1 VRSHRCRRAG
11 TRLRQNGRPRARGYC
26 DRDVYRVPTFQSSP
40 LGGKSAPIPRFPGD
54 FRAVSRKS
62 RAVPTNRPYVPNGE
76 DAVNRV
82 DRDLL
87 QFCRD
92 DFRSLRELRGR
103 ISGGTLYRHAKKL
116 VRLGWLLKEGPL
128 YRATSMGLR
137 QLDERPAD
145 STWDG
150 VEGLYPPLAL
160 VPSPVHRAVA
170 ELILAAVV
178 ARQHEVRPDRHP
190 FFVCFGRTFKWK
202 TSLGLF
208 VCHALGLDPTRHV
221 VDLGAESGKS
231 LTVRRSGGG
240 GLAFARELLGTEF
253 VSLDEFLNADSSVRS
268 SLGLFLAGRLSVPFE
283 NEQLAVKPVAL
294 LTLNPRDKPTL
305 EGRIGLSAPLIRR
318 AILAD
323 LDVVAMPDLATVGQ
337 QALTTAHA
345 HAPLVIQP
353 PAVDCV
359 VHRERV
365 VDVVRGILRPDAH
378 ERVDVELVLT
388 LCTGMTAF
396 RPDAT
401 QAIRQVLYDLGVVS
415 ETLQW
420 TRPGWMD
427 IVRQFDVRPAQ
438 KTDRQG
444 GQRALPPAGTSPMPE
459 DDNEI
464 RSTDT
469 APAPVVLQPVPAPRR
484 KRGLPELDLSAELHS
499 RLIWLAVD
507 TGQGVDDVLTLLL
520 DFYLEWRQ
528 DDDTITTLANILAL
542 GKALGVAEV
551 DPKTLQALLQ
561 AQASLAEH
569 HCSFEDVPDAL
580 RVMTLLERLPVDWT
594 WSDAEAAIGL
604 VGELLTG
611 EIPANEVSAF
621 LVRHR
626 RLHELGFAETAELL
640 AVALVRAG
648 AAGERR
654 EAMIAEIVAIAGE
667 SVDRERL
674 TQERQA
680 LVPEVRRLADE
691 RDQLT
696 AEVTA
701 LQHRRDE
708 LHAEW
713 TAKRSQL
720 DVLRALKT
728 LLLCTPGAAQALLK
742 DLASLSH
749 WLRIGGRQ
757 DDVYGGP
764 IVDHLRAKIIDFVQ
778 QLVDE
783 AKS

>member
-1 VRSHRCRRAG
+1 MKR
-11 TRLRQNGRPRARGYC
+11 
-26 DRDVYRVPTFQSSP
+26 
-40 LGGKSAPIPRFPGD
+40 I
-54 FRAVSRKS
+54 
-62 RAVPTNRPYVPNGE
+62 
-76 DAVNRV
+76 

-103 ISGGTLYRHAKKL
+103 IPGGTLYRHAKKL
-116 VRLGWLLKEGPL
+116 VRLGWLVKEWAL
-128 YRATSMGLR
+128 YHTTSLGLR

-150 VEGLYPPLAL
+150 LESLYPPLAL
-160 VPSPVHRAVA
+160 VPSPVHRALT

-190 FFVCFGRTFKWK
+190 FFVCFGRTLRWK

-240 GLAFARELLGTEF
+240 GLAFERELLGASF
-253 VSLDEFLNADSSVRS
+253 VTLDEFLNADSSVRS
-268 SLGLFLAGRLSVPFE
+268 SAGLFLAGRLTVPFE
-283 NEQLAVKPVAL
+283 NAQLAVKPVAL

-305 EGRIGLSAPLIRR
+305 EGRLGLSAALVRR

-323 LDVVAMPDLATVGQ
+323 LDAIGMPDLATVGQ
-337 QALTTAHA
+337 QALTAARA
-345 HAPLVIQP
+345 HAPFVIQP

-359 VHRERV
+359 VHRERL
-365 VDVVRGILRPDAH
+365 VDVVRGMLRPEAH
-378 ERVDVELVLT
+378 ERVDVELVLN

-396 RPDAT
+396 LPDAT
-401 QAIRQVLYDLGVVS
+401 RAIRQVLYDLGLVS
-415 ETLQW
+415 ETLHW
-420 TRPGWMD
+420 TRPGWTD
-427 IVRQFDVRPAQ
+427 IVRQFALRPAQ
-438 KTDRQG
+438 KTERQG
-444 GQRALPPAGTSPMPE
+444 GQRALPSAGATSRTEE
-459 DDNEI
+459 DGEELQA
-464 RSTDT
+464 T
-469 APAPVVLQPVPAPRR
+469 APSPAPLVLQPVPVPRR
-484 KRGLPELDLSAELHS
+484 KPGVPDLDLSEALRS
-499 RLIWLAVD
+499 RLIWLAVE
-507 TGQGVDDVLTLLL
+507 TQQPVEDVLTLLL
-520 DFYLEWRQ
+520 DFYLEWRE
-528 DDDTITTLANILAL
+528 DDDPVTTLASILNLAKEL
-542 GKALGVAEV
+542 AVAEV
-551 DPKTLQALLQ
+551 DPKALQAFLK

-580 RVMTLLERLPVDWT
+580 RVISLLERLPVDWT

-604 VGELLTG
+604 VGELLTE
-611 EIPANEVSAF
+611 EIPVNEVRAF

-640 AVALVRAG
+640 AAALARAG
-648 AAGERR
+648 VAGERR
-654 EAMIAEIVAIAGE
+654 QAMIAEIVAIAGE

-680 LVPEVRRLADE
+680 LEPEVRRLADE

-701 LQHRRDE
+701 LQHRRDA

-728 LLLCTPGAAQALLK
+728 LLLRTPGAAQALLK